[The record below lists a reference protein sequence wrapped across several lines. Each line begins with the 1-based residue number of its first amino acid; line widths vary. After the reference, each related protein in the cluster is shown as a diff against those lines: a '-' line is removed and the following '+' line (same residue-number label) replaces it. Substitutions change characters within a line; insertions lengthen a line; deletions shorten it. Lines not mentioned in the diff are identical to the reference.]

1 MLLSKQ
7 LDLQARHLQRIREMD
22 QKMVLLLLFASQMLL
37 YPFLTRDLTS
47 FAKDGTGGVQMYLR
61 KVMVLQLFYPSRE
74 YI

>member
-1 MLLSKQ
+1 MPFPLKKVYGFLFY
-7 LDLQARHLQRIREMD
+7 IR
-22 QKMVLLLLFASQMLL
+22 LASFESL
-37 YPFLTRDLTS
+37 YDIDIMPVTIDSQDLTS